1 MILVKSL
8 KFFYCLFLCKKFLE
22 MLFGDACGCHRSEEL
37 MVREKNSLRSG
48 KSRGMSR

>member
-8 KFFYCLFLCKKFLE
+8 KFFYCSFLCKKFLE
-22 MLFGDACGCHRSEEL
+22 MLFGDVRGCHRSEE
-37 MVREKNSLRSG
+37 MVREKISLKSG

>member
-8 KFFYCLFLCKKFLE
+8 KFFYCLFLCKKFVE
-22 MLFGDACGCHRSEEL
+22 MLFGDSRGCHRSEE
-37 MVREKNSLRSG
+37 MVREKISLRSG

>member
-22 MLFGDACGCHRSEEL
+22 MLFGDARGCHRSGE
-37 MVREKNSLRSG
+37 MVTEKISLRSG